1 MLPVSLN
8 YTVKKAISLL
18 WCGILLFIALY
29 IGASR
34 FFDYKHFISDI
45 FAGFIIGAMAAI
57 YTVYSVYIQ
66 TDAVDL
72 KKKNDNDL
80 ESGTVEMEY

>member
-1 MLPVSLN
+1 
-8 YTVKKAISLL
+8 
-18 WCGILLFIALY
+18 
-29 IGASR
+29 
-34 FFDYKHFISDI
+34 
-45 FAGFIIGAMAAI
+45 MAAI